1 MIRAVIFDLDGTLV
15 ETEELKALSYARAA
29 AQLRPDL
36 RESDVIEGFKDLVG
50 RPRREVATALVERF
64 GLEEAARARTAEFG
78 VRAPWQAYVQV
89 RLLVYERLLA
99 DPELIEGHRYPHNVA
114 LLHEVRRLGYPT
126 GLATMSHHE
135 QARRVLGI
143 LGLVDAFDVV
153 ATRDDVEH
161 GKPHPEI
168 DLLVA
173 RELGV
178 GPEECLILEDS
189 PAGVAA
195 GLAAGMEVVA
205 VTTALTRQKFRD
217 NSLLNRCRVVYD
229 PRDLPVVVRRV
240 ISDYGG
246 TPGERSP
253 ATNRA

>member
-29 AQLRPDL
+29 RELRPDL
-36 RESDVIEGFKDLVG
+36 PESDVIEGFKDLVG

-64 GLEEAARARTAEFG
+64 GLEEAALARTAEFG
-78 VRAPWQAYVQV
+78 VEAPWQAYVQV
-89 RLLVYERLLA
+89 RLLVYEGLLA
-99 DPELIEGHRYPHNVA
+99 DPGLIEGHRYPHNVA

-126 GLATMSHHE
+126 GLATMSHSG

-143 LGLVDAFDVV
+143 LGLLDAFDMV

-161 GKPHPEI
+161 GKPDPEI

-173 RELGV
+173 RGLGV
-178 GPEECLILEDS
+178 GPGECLILEDS

-195 GLAAGMEVVA
+195 GLAAGMEVIA

-217 NSLLNRCRVVYD
+217 TSLLNRCRVVYD
-229 PRDLPVVVRRV
+229 PRDLPTVVRRV
-240 ISDYGG
+240 ISGYGG
-246 TPGERSP
+246 KPKEKFT
-253 ATNRA
+253 AANRA

>member
-29 AQLRPDL
+29 RELRPGL
-36 RESDVIEGFKDLVG
+36 READVMDAFKDLVG

-78 VRAPWQAYVQV
+78 VEAPWQAYVQV

-99 DPELIEGHRYPHNVA
+99 DPGLIEGHRYPHNVA

-126 GLATMSHHE
+126 GLATMSHRG

-143 LGLVDAFDVV
+143 LGLADAFDVV

-161 GKPHPEI
+161 GKPDPEI

-173 RELGV
+173 RGLGV

-195 GLAAGMEVVA
+195 GLAAGMEVIA
-205 VTTALTRQKFRD
+205 VTTALTRRKFRETG
-217 NSLLNRCRVVYD
+217 LLNRCRVVYD
-229 PRDLPVVVRRV
+229 PRDLPTVVRRV

-246 TPGERSP
+246 KPGKKSP
-253 ATNRA
+253 AADRA